1 VTAQGSATDHS
12 AILARALNIPAV
24 VGVPDIMEH
33 VQFGKTIALDG
44 VQGRVWLAPTS
55 EDLAILTQAR
65 STWLSHYAA
74 AHHMAKRPAQ
84 LRSGEPI
91 SIVANINSLREIELA
106 LANGAEGVGLFRSE
120 FLFMDRDRPPTEEEQ
135 LSVYS
140 AAARALSNRPLVV
153 RTMDVGGDKPLAYL
167 KNSRDGN
174 RFLGLRGLRLC
185 LEHPE
190 LFRPQLRALLRTAAA
205 YPIKI
210 LLPMVSTIDELLE
223 TRRIVADLKGELR
236 KERLPY
242 CDQTAIGVMIET
254 PAAVLIADVLA
265 QYADFFSLGTNDL
278 AQYIMAADR
287 SNPRMVALTHG
298 IQPALLRAIHHTIVA
313 AQHAEIEVSICG
325 ELAGEPPVAP
335 LLVGLGLTRLSMNA
349 PAIPAVKERLRRV
362 SLAEANAL
370 ADQALQSASA
380 LEVTRLLKVAGQ
392 DSGADGV

>member
-1 VTAQGSATDHS
+1 
-12 AILARALNIPAV
+12 
-24 VGVPDIMEH
+24 
-33 VQFGKTIALDG
+33 
-44 VQGRVWLAPTS
+44 
-55 EDLAILTQAR
+55 
-65 STWLSHYAA
+65 
-74 AHHMAKRPAQ
+74 
-84 LRSGEPI
+84 
-91 SIVANINSLREIELA
+91 
-106 LANGAEGVGLFRSE
+106 
-120 FLFMDRDRPPTEEEQ
+120 
-135 LSVYS
+135 
-140 AAARALSNRPLVV
+140 
-153 RTMDVGGDKPLAYL
+153 
-167 KNSRDGN
+167 
-174 RFLGLRGLRLC
+174 
-185 LEHPE
+185 
-190 LFRPQLRALLRTAAA
+190 LRALLRTAAA

-313 AQHAEIEVSICG
+313 AQHTEIEVSICG